1 MDISS
6 ATAAASP
13 RARLLFVWRLVVSVF
28 VLYKVDERLCV
39 LTSLMF
45 FVFILPGSGFL
56 QESSRVE
63 ISGSV

>member
-1 MDISS
+1 
-6 ATAAASP
+6 
-13 RARLLFVWRLVVSVF
+13 LLFVWRLVVSVF